1 MARPLRENGATMTQ
15 NVGLKGLN
23 DQNMFFDDED
33 REYFLESMEKAK
45 KLPEMDVEVPVWA
58 LMDNHVHMLI
68 HGDKNDIARFFQ
80 SIGGRYGFY
89 FNNKYERKGS
99 IWTDRY
105 YGKPIDTLEEYQQV
119 AAYIFNNPVA
129 AELAEALEESE
140 WTSFKK
146 VESGEEEH
154 ACEVIDELVGVEQL
168 VEFTRTYSQV
178 KLEESV
184 KQELEPFRKER
195 LFDKKAV
202 REVKEIVSE
211 ENLARIPQLTEEMQ
225 RRVLAK
231 LQELGAS
238 LRQIRRVTGLTR
250 VMIGRLNC

>member
-33 REYFLESMEKAK
+33 REYFLVSMEKAK
-45 KLPEMDVEVPVWA
+45 KLPKIDVEVPVWA

-68 HGDKNDIARFFQ
+68 HGDKDDIARFFQ
-80 SIGGRYGFY
+80 SLGSRYAYY
-89 FNNKYERKGS
+89 FNSKYERKGA
-99 IWTDRY
+99 IWADRY
-105 YGKPIDTLEEYQQV
+105 YGKPIETLDEYQQV
-119 AAYIFNNPVA
+119 AAYIFNNPVD
-129 AELAEALEESE
+129 AELVEAPEEAE

-168 VEFTRTYSQV
+168 VEFTHTYSRV

-184 KQELEPFRKER
+184 KAGLEPFRKER
-195 LFDKKAV
+195 LFDKRAV
-202 REVKEIVSE
+202 REVREIVSE
-211 ENLARIPQLTEEMQ
+211 ENLARIPQLKEEIQ
-225 RRVLAK
+225 QKVLAR
-231 LQELGAS
+231 LQEIGAS

-250 VMIGRLNC
+250 VMIQRLNC